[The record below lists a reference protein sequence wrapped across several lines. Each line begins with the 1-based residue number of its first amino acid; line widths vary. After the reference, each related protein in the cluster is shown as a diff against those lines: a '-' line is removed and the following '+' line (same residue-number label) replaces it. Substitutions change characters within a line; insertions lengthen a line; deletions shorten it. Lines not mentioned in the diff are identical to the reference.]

1 MDYMSLYYTKEAECQ
16 EKSKEIADLK
26 IKKKTFNLK
35 QKILILERKLD
46 EYKGEYLWLNATNA

>member
-16 EKSKEIADLK
+16 EKSKEIAD
-26 IKKKTFNLK
+26 LK